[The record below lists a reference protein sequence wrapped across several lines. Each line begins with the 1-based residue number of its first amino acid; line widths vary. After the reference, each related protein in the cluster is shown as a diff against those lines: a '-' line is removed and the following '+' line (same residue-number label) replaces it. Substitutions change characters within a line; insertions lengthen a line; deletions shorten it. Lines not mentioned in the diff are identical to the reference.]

1 MNADPGGHLTLPEE
15 LLLLSLHPS
24 TGRRLCRARFLQYG
38 VAGAVL
44 AELALGGHVAEER
57 GRVVVTG
64 PLPPADPLLAAALA
78 ELTTGAAGAAGAR
91 GKGPGAKGPRT
102 RAWVRRAGRRLEEP
116 WLDRLVERGALRRES
131 RRFLRLIPYHCHPVA
146 SADLTT
152 PARIRLDEARHAG
165 FPDPRSR
172 ALGALLGA
180 IDVHARLYPG
190 WDARRTRREL
200 RRLTRQEW
208 PAEAVYRNVRQD
220 KSSDGSASAGAS
232 AGAG

>member
-1 MNADPGGHLTLPEE
+1 MNATPDGWPTLPEE
-15 LLLLSLHPS
+15 LLLLSHQPS
-24 TGRRLCRARFLQYG
+24 TGRKLCRGRFLQYG

-44 AELALGGHVAEER
+44 AELALAGHVAEER
-57 GRVVVTG
+57 GRVVVTN
-64 PLPPADPLLAAALA
+64 PLPPADPLLAATLA
-78 ELTTGAAGAAGAR
+78 ELAAQTH
-91 GKGPGAKGPRT
+91 GKGPQAKGPRT
-102 RAWVRRAGRRLEEP
+102 RAWVRRAGRRLEGP

-131 RRFLRLIPYHCHPVA
+131 RRLLRLIPYHCFPVA
-146 SADLTT
+146 SLDLTT

-165 FPDPRSR
+165 FPDPRAR
-172 ALGALLGA
+172 ALGSLLAA

-220 KSSDGSASAGAS
+220 KSSGASDSGAS
-232 AGAG
+232 AAVS